1 MPKQRGLGDL
11 ERQTMEFLWANGPA
25 ASETVRAVISRSAAT
40 KDRALAESTVRTVL
54 RRLEDKG
61 FVRRE
66 DVAGRYLYSGAE
78 SPRKVAAEAV
88 RNAIRNF
95 CRGSVEELLAGMV
108 DHRVVS
114 PAELRRLADK
124 IEAYGKSETKT
135 QKKGRLS

>member
-25 ASETVRAVISRSAAT
+25 TSETVRAAMNI
-40 KDRALAESTVRTVL
+40 DRALAESTVRTVL

-66 DVAGRYLYSGAE
+66 DVDGRYLYSGAE

-95 CRGSVEELLAGMV
+95 CQGSVEELLAGMV

-124 IEAYGKSETKT
+124 IEAHEKSGPKPRKT
-135 QKKGRLS
+135 GRQS

>member
-1 MPKQRGLGDL
+1 MPKQKGLGDL
-11 ERQTMEFLWANGPA
+11 ERQTMQFLWTSGPA
-25 ASETVRAVISRSAAT
+25 TSEAVRAAVN
-40 KDRALAESTVRTVL
+40 KDLAESTVRTVL

-61 FVRRE
+61 YVRRE
-66 DVAGRYLYSGAE
+66 EVDGRYLYSGAH
-78 SPRKVAAEAV
+78 SPRKAAAEAV

-124 IEAYGKSETKT
+124 IEAQP
-135 QKKGRLS
+135 QKKGRRT

>member
-1 MPKQRGLGDL
+1 MPKQKGLGDL
-11 ERQTMEFLWANGPA
+11 ERQAMEFLWTKGPA
-25 ASETVRAVISRSAAT
+25 TSETVRAAIT

-66 DVAGRYLYSGAE
+66 DVDGRYLYSGAH
-78 SPRKVAAEAV
+78 SPRKAAAEAV

-124 IEAYGKSETKT
+124 IEAQP
-135 QKKGRLS
+135 QKKGRPQ